1 LISHSTS
8 AGLYV
13 NSVETAASKITQILP
28 ELAKSLVSQEV
39 CELAIMNTAKIFA
52 VRAQDILRVGA
63 VAMARTDPALEIMG
77 KSTIPVRNI
86 SY

>member
-1 LISHSTS
+1 LISHSNS

-52 VRAQDILRVGA
+52 VRAQDILRAGA
-63 VAMARTDPALEIMG
+63 VA
-77 KSTIPVRNI
+77 
-86 SY
+86 

>member
-13 NSVETAASKITQILP
+13 NSVETAASKITPILP

-52 VRAQDILRVGA
+52 VRAQDILRAGA
-63 VAMARTDPALEIMG
+63 VAIAGTELALEIVG
-77 KSTIPVRNI
+77 ESNVPVFNI
-86 SY
+86 TD